1 MKEEICIRIH
11 LLKHKPKRIDW
22 MCATK
27 KTYNIMLQHK
37 TLISNL
43 ILS

>member
-27 KTYNIMLQHK
+27 KDLQYHAAA
-37 TLISNL
+37 
-43 ILS
+43 